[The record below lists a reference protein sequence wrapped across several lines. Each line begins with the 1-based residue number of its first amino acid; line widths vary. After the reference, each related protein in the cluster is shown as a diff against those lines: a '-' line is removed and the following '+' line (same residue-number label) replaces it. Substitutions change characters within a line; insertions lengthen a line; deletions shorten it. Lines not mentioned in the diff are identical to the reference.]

1 MLISLVVLMQPRVP
15 TPLNRNV
22 ARAMHGLL
30 YALVAESDA
39 ALAQEL
45 HESSGPKAFTVSPL
59 LGEFERRGE
68 SHLAMPGHVYQ
79 VRFTAYEPRI
89 SAALIR
95 SLDDRQKK
103 GKGLTVRGETFDIV
117 DAIVDPR
124 TTDGWAGAV
133 SHEQLWDAAGNS
145 TSVAL
150 EFTTPTAFRVNPE
163 RAITDGGKALELKL
177 LFPLTTQVLG
187 SLARKWDAHAP
198 MRMEGIHEACEAG
211 HIAVDRYSLETRVHA
226 YAREI
231 MLPGFVGHCSY
242 RVLNGDPELARKA
255 NALADFARFAGI
267 GQKTTQ
273 GMGQARRVLLERR
286 AGDRMDARQR

>member
-1 MLISLVVLMQPRVP
+1 MLISLVVLMQPQVP

-45 HESSGPKAFTVSPL
+45 HEGIGQKAFTVSPL
-59 LGEFERRGE
+59 LGEFERLGE
-68 SHLAMPGHVYQ
+68 RHQAVPGRVYQ

-95 SLDDRQKK
+95 SLDDRQRQ
-103 GKGLTVRGETFDIV
+103 GKGLSVRGQTFDLV
-117 DAIVDPR
+117 DAVIDPL
-124 TTDGWAGAV
+124 TTDGWAGAA
-133 SHEQLWDAAGNS
+133 SHEQLWDAAGDS
-145 TSVAL
+145 PAVAL

-163 RAITDGGKALELKL
+163 RTVADGGKAPELKL
-177 LFPLTTQVLG
+177 LFPLATQVLG
-187 SLARKWDAHAP
+187 SLARKWNSHAP
-198 MRMEGIHEACEAG
+198 LPMEGIHEACEAG
-211 HIAVDRYSLETRVHA
+211 QIVVDRYSLETQVHA
-226 YAREI
+226 YATEI

-242 RVLNGDPELARKA
+242 RVMNGDAELARKV

-273 GMGQARRVLLERR
+273 GMGQARRVTLERR
-286 AGDRMDARQR
+286 VIARERGGS